1 MNAHRKRR
9 AEATGDYGPRALTPE
24 EEDAAVRARVL
35 ATIRAARKAQLARAR
50 EVAEPDPITRQNHGA
65 TAAQIANGR
74 VVLGINRPDPARPM
88 RDQNGVQVGFHE
100 TQGAAAYVAY
110 EALWSNGLLTDV
122 EREAADRICVA
133 AELVTG
139 ARETTGGGLRG
150 RAFWESGG
158 ISPMAVQAASDLR
171 AVGDV
176 LDAATSDAVV
186 RLVCYGQGLFYHR
199 AKAGLAA
206 MAVHWGME

>member
-9 AEATGDYGPRALTPE
+9 AAEPAGDYGPRARLDNGTAVLTY
-24 EEDAAVRARVL
+24 RADQDKPN
-35 ATIRAARKAQLARAR
+35 APAIRA
-50 EVAEPDPITRQNHGA
+50 
-65 TAAQIANGR
+65 
-74 VVLGINRPDPARPM
+74 
-88 RDQNGVQVGFHE
+88 
-100 TQGAAAYVAY
+100 AAAYVAY

-150 RAFWESGG
+150 RAFWECGG
-158 ISPMAVQAASDLR
+158 VSPMAVQAASDLR
-171 AVGDV
+171 AVGQV

-186 RLVCYGQGLFYHR
+186 RLVCHGQGLFYHR

-206 MAVHWGME
+206 MALHWGME